1 MHTPYSVLIM
11 LATGF
16 LAGPD
21 VPLLGPR
28 YPAIDTLSMETDRRR
43 LGIFRT
49 ANVTSRLF
57 LDDGWC
63 HSLVG

>member
-11 LATGF
+11 LAAGF
-16 LAGPD
+16 LAGPELF
-21 VPLLGPR
+21 LLGPR
-28 YPAIDTLSMETDRRR
+28 YPAIDILSMETDRRR

-49 ANVTSRLF
+49 TNVTSILI